1 VSRRS
6 LPNQFMKQA
15 KRLRERWRVSPGLR
29 NLLTALALLSAV
41 LVVGVLGY
49 WVFAGWPLLDA
60 LYMVIITIFGVGFG
74 EVRPVNTPALRLF
87 TMLIIVLGSAAVVG
101 TIGALVQFVTE
112 GEIKQ
117 VLESQRMHQKITQL
131 QDHVIICGYG
141 RMGQILAQRI
151 HEAGLD
157 FIVLD
162 INEERIREATEHGY
176 LAHVGNAEDEETL
189 LWAGVQRARVL
200 ATVLPDDALN
210 VFITLTA
217 RGLNEE
223 LTILARGEFPAT
235 ERKLRLAGADHV
247 VLPATIGALRLA
259 YLITHPATIDL
270 LDHNDGSSTANEI
283 LNQINLRMDELLVP
297 ENCPLIGCTVGDVEV
312 RGERTF
318 LVVALRRADGRLV
331 SDPERHVVVQ
341 AGDTLIVVGHRSDVP
356 ALAHKFKLRRQM
368 QYRGARRG

>member
-1 VSRRS
+1 MSHHS
-6 LPNQFMKQA
+6 LPKFIKQA

-29 NLLTALALLSAV
+29 NLLTALILFS
-41 LVVGVLGY
+41 GVLACGVFGY
-49 WVFAGWPLLDA
+49 WVLAGWPFLDA

-74 EVRPVNTPALRLF
+74 EVRPVNSPALRLF
-87 TMLIIVLGSAAVVG
+87 TILIIILGSAAVVG

-117 VLESQRMHQKITQL
+117 VLELQRMHQKITQL

-141 RMGQILAQRI
+141 RMGQILAQRVY
-151 HEAGLD
+151 EAGLD

-176 LAHVGNAEDEETL
+176 LTYLGNAEDEETL
-189 LWAGVQRARVL
+189 LWAGVERARAL

-217 RGLNEE
+217 RGLNAG

-247 VLPATIGALRLA
+247 VLPATIGAMRLA

-270 LDHNDGSSTANEI
+270 LDRNDGSSTINEI
-283 LNQINLRMDELLVP
+283 LNQISLRMDELLVP
-297 ENCPLIGCTVGDVEV
+297 EHSPLIGRTVGDVEV

-318 LVVALRRADGRLV
+318 IVVALRRADGQLV
-331 SDPERHVVVQ
+331 DNPERNLLVQ
-341 AGDTLIVVGHRSDVP
+341 AGDTLIVVGHRTDMPS
-356 ALAHKFKLRRQM
+356 LAQKFRLRRQM
-368 QYRGARRG
+368 QYRGARQS